1 MRDTRQSSPV
11 MALLLAVA
19 AAGMAVSAFFLP
31 AGQDVTV
38 SVLQSEWLSNV
49 LALLTLLAVAV
60 SLNYVNSNN
69 FLFSSDSRLLYLPY
83 LLAVLAFPGAIS
95 LTYSHLA
102 AFLTVWT
109 MYFTLM
115 YVNSENHRPY
125 YAFMA
130 GLTSSMAALM
140 LPPLLYVCAFIML
153 YVIFVRGQ
161 ALARLLLSYLSAVA
175 LPWVY
180 VSVWYGFFVEDGTF
194 RQFLADYGGGLVP
207 SLPELSEMDLQT
219 AIYLSLLAVIGIRA
233 VVYIVSRSHERNK
246 AQKNAFGLSVALSVF
261 ILILEL
267 LFGGSLPPSSIIV
280 AAVPFSFAVFDFLS
294 NGRRIETNILLSLLL
309 LAAVLLRVSEFLNF

>member
-1 MRDTRQSSPV
+1 MRDARQSSPV
-11 MALLLAVA
+11 MALLLAVV

-31 AGQDVTV
+31 AGQDGTA
-38 SVLQSEWLSNV
+38 SVLQPDWLSNV
-49 LALLTLLAVAV
+49 LSLLTLLAVAV
-60 SLNYVNSNN
+60 SLDYVNSNN
-69 FLFSSDSRLLYLPY
+69 FQFSSDSRLLYLPY
-83 LLAVLAFPGAIS
+83 LLAVLTFSGAIS

-130 GLTSSMAALM
+130 GLTSSIAALM
-140 LPPLLYVCAFIML
+140 LPPLLYVCAFVML
-153 YVIFVRGQ
+153 YVAFVRGQ
-161 ALARLLLSYLSAVA
+161 SLGRLLLSYLSAVA

-207 SLPELSEMDLQT
+207 SLPVLSGMELQT

-246 AQKNAFGLSVALSVF
+246 AQKNAFGLSAALSIFV
-261 ILILEL
+261 LALEL
-267 LFGGSLPPSSIIV
+267 LFGGTMTSLSVIV
-280 AAVPFSFAVFDFLS
+280 AAVPFSFAVFNFLS
-294 NGRRIETNILLSLLL
+294 NGRRVETSLLLSLLL
-309 LAAVLLRVSEFLNF
+309 LAAVLLRVFGFLNL